1 MPKKY
6 RQLDSHASAKAKP
19 GTSTGNYPRSPGGT
33 AQEADMP
40 GGAGITAGAGGLK
53 GGGTNNAAWAPPT
66 GKGLPPALP
75 KTSTGKSNIKS
86 IPAPTKTKPS
96 PNIKMGGV
104 DPATGRNII
113 HWRNPKTGK
122 VTQHLAA
129 PAKAPKIHKPAYKK
143 Q

>member
-19 GTSTGNYPRSPGGT
+19 GTSTGTYPRSPGGT
-33 AQEADMP
+33 AQEAEMP
-40 GGAGITAGAGGLK
+40 GGTGVSAGAGGLK
-53 GGGTNNAAWAPPT
+53 GGGTNNAAWGPP
-66 GKGLPPALP
+66 KGPGQAPALP
-75 KTSTGKSNIKS
+75 KPSTGKSNIKS
-86 IPAPTKTKPS
+86 IPAPTKAAPS

-129 PAKAPKIHKPAYKK
+129 PAKPPRAHKPAYKK
-143 Q
+143 